1 MCAFYVER
9 RVLSSIL
16 RCKWRYV
23 CGKYIAVVQQHSVPL
38 PTSLAFPQVIKVLW
52 HYYINRYAAC
62 DVTDM
67 FAGNDSCSIVLIT
80 LRFRYVVV

>member
-9 RVLSSIL
+9 CVLSSIL
-16 RCKWRYV
+16 HCKWRYV

-67 FAGNDSCSIVLIT
+67 LQATIPVPLFLLHFAFVM
-80 LRFRYVVV
+80 